1 MRLSIKTCTGSAA
14 HKYQVN
20 EHRRVWVKDR
30 GGLWSSLLWVRW
42 WRSWRPNAAKPQPG
56 ESVNLAGFYRCRPQ
70 PKLRNF
76 DHHHFFPFL
85 LPNTQPDLQSALTRS
100 HKVHKAALLAS
111 QPDFHPSSAC
121 LDRAKRELSQIPIE
135 PLHRDSAAQL
145 WLVRRNG
152 GVSSQ

>member
-1 MRLSIKTCTGSAA
+1 MGSAA

-20 EHRRVWVKDR
+20 EHQRVWVKDEVGFDQVGCGFV
-30 GGLWSSLLWVRW
+30 GGGAGGPMR
-42 WRSWRPNAAKPQPG
+42 RNPKPG
-56 ESVNLAGFYRCRPQ
+56 ESVNLAGFYRWRPQ

-85 LPNTQPDLQSALTRS
+85 LPNTQPDLQSALARS

-121 LDRAKRELSQIPIE
+121 LNRAKRELSQIPIE